1 MKTRDLTLTAL
12 FAAILCVAAPF
23 SIPVGPIPITL
34 ATFAIY
40 LAAIVLGKK
49 YGTLAVVIYILLGA
63 VGLPVFSGFSGGF
76 QKIVSATGGYII
88 GYIPCAF
95 IVGAMCEYGGNKKIY
110 GILGVILGT
119 AVLYIIGTYWFMFVS
134 GKELAY
140 ALGAC
145 ILPFIPG
152 DIIKLI
158 VAVIVGYK
166 LKGYAIK
173 DIGTC

>member
-95 IVGAMCEYGGNKKIY
+95 IAGAMCEYGGNKKIY

-158 VAVIVGYK
+158 VAVVVGYK

>member
-95 IVGAMCEYGGNKKIY
+95 IVGAMCEYGENKKIY

-158 VAVIVGYK
+158 VAVVVGYK

>member
-12 FAAILCVAAPF
+12 FAAILCVAAPL

-95 IVGAMCEYGGNKKIY
+95 IVGTMCEYGGNKKIY

-119 AVLYIIGTYWFMFVS
+119 AVLYSIGTYWFMFVS

-158 VAVIVGYK
+158 VAVVVGYK
-166 LKGYAIK
+166 LKVYAIK

>member
-88 GYIPCAF
+88 GYIP
-95 IVGAMCEYGGNKKIY
+95 
-110 GILGVILGT
+110 
-119 AVLYIIGTYWFMFVS
+119 
-134 GKELAY
+134 
-140 ALGAC
+140 
-145 ILPFIPG
+145 
-152 DIIKLI
+152 
-158 VAVIVGYK
+158 
-166 LKGYAIK
+166 
-173 DIGTC
+173 